1 MADKPSL
8 PPTAIPPGSWILVT
22 GITGYIASHVALEF
36 LNRGYRIRGT
46 TRDTSK
52 AQWLTTSLF
61 KSESENGFFEV
72 ASVPDMSVPG
82 SFDKA
87 IKNISAVVH
96 AATNNSLDGNPN
108 NVITPTVEG
117 TKNLLK
123 AAAKESSV
131 KRFVYTGTIGA
142 ADTLTSPNPVFIN
155 RDSWNE
161 EAVKLAWQEPYGPE
175 KAYAVYAASKTV
187 TEQALWEFV
196 EKEKPGF
203 VTNVVA
209 PYMNMGKILD
219 EHQDN
224 GARTMLKGFVGGKP
238 EILGILPTMA
248 YISTHDD
255 AVIHV
260 GAVLDPD
267 VKNERIFAWAQKF
280 NWNQI
285 LAIMRKIYPDQDIV
299 EDLPDPKMFMGE
311 ADLSL
316 ALNMLRKWG
325 PQDGWTSLE
334 QGVKEIL
341 EGVNF

>member
-1 MADKPSL
+1 ML
-8 PPTAIPPGSWILVT
+8 TLVS
-22 GITGYIASHVALEF
+22 IV
-36 LNRGYRIRGT
+36 
-46 TRDTSK
+46 
-52 AQWLTTSLF
+52 
-61 KSESENGFFEV
+61 
-72 ASVPDMSVPG
+72 
-82 SFDKA
+82 
-87 IKNISAVVH
+87 
-96 AATNNSLDGNPN
+96 
-108 NVITPTVEG
+108 
-117 TKNLLK
+117 
-123 AAAKESSV
+123 
-131 KRFVYTGTIGA
+131 
-142 ADTLTSPNPVFIN
+142 
-155 RDSWNE
+155 
-161 EAVKLAWQEPYGPE
+161 
-175 KAYAVYAASKTV
+175 
-187 TEQALWEFV
+187 
-196 EKEKPGF
+196 
-203 VTNVVA
+203 
-209 PYMNMGKILD
+209 
-219 EHQDN
+219 
-224 GARTMLKGFVGGKP
+224 
-238 EILGILPTMA
+238 A